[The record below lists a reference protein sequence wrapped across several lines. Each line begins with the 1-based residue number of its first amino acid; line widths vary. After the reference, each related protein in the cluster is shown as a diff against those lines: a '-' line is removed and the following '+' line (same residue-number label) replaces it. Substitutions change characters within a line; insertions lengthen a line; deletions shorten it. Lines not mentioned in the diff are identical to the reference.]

1 MFNSR
6 LQKSCENLNG
16 SSNNWS
22 PFVIGVGGGTA
33 SGKTTVCGKIME
45 MLGQGSIANHKRRV
59 VCISQDSFYKPLTE
73 DQKIEAQ
80 KGNYDFDH
88 PNSFDNV
95 LMKSVL
101 QDMINGK
108 KVQLPIWDFKTHSR

>member
-1 MFNSR
+1 MSSFA
-6 LQKSCENLNG
+6 KSCENLNG
-16 SSNNWS
+16 SSNKWS

-45 MLGQGSIANHKRRV
+45 KLGQGSIANHKRRV

-73 DQKIEAQ
+73 EQKIEAQ

-88 PNSFDNV
+88 PNSLDNH
-95 LMKSVL
+95 LMKTVL
-101 QDMINGK
+101 QNIINA
-108 KVQLPIWDFKTHSR
+108 KVVYLPVWDFKTHSR